1 MAVTYTW
8 DCRTVDTYP
17 THTDDNSVEQS
28 DVIFN
33 VHWRL
38 TGSEGD
44 HSSTAIGTQTLDVA
58 DLSSFTSFDT
68 ITHDDIVGWVEAAMG
83 EEMLTSQKDAIAAQ
97 IAELAT
103 PSVVTRH
110 IAAEEEVP
118 AEEVAE

>member
-17 THTDDNSVEQS
+17 SHTDENDVTAS
-28 DVIFN
+28 DVVFN

-38 TGSEGD
+38 TGSEGE
-44 HSSTAIGTQTLDVA
+44 HSSTAIGTQTLEVA
-58 DLSSFTSFDT
+58 DLSSFTSFDDL
-68 ITHDDIVGWVEAAMG
+68 THEDIIGWVEAAMG
-83 EEMLTSQKDAIAAQ
+83 AEMLQSQKDALATQ

-110 IAAEEEVP
+110 IAEPEAEEVP
-118 AEEVAE
+118 AE

>member
-17 THTDDNSVEQS
+17 THSDDN
-28 DVIFN
+28 DVSNNDVVFN

-44 HSSTAIGTQTLDVA
+44 HSYTAIGTQDLDVS
-58 DLSSFTSFDT
+58 DLSSFTAFDS

-83 EEMLTSQKDAIAAQ
+83 EDMLNSQKAAIAAQ

-103 PSVVTRH
+103 PSVVTRQ
-110 IAAEEEVP
+110 IEEVTEEAAE
-118 AEEVAE
+118 

>member
-17 THTDDNSVEQS
+17 SHTDENGVAES

-38 TGSEGD
+38 TGSEGE
-44 HSSTAIGTQTLDVA
+44 HSATAIGTQTLDVA
-58 DLSSFTSFDT
+58 DLSTFTSFDS
-68 ITHDDIVGWVEAAMG
+68 ITHDDICGWVEAAMDAD
-83 EEMLTSQKDAIAAQ
+83 MLQSQKDALAFQ
-97 IAELAT
+97 LAELAT

-110 IAAEEEVP
+110 IEEAAEETP
-118 AEEVAE
+118 AE